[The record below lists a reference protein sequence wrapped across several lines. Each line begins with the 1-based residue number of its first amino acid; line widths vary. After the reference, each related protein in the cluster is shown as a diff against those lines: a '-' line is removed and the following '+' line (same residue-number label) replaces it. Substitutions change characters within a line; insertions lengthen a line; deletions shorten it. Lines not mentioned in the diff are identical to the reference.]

1 MRRKQQGEKHR
12 DGSAV
17 RIRLKTGGILAA
29 LIAAVTVYTV
39 MVQTEKRVLTG
50 YEKGII
56 YTAAKMIPRGTL
68 ITEENLEF
76 YLKEQEMDK
85 SCIPMSALADPDR
98 VRGLAAVCNIDCG
111 TLLTD
116 GMFEEL
122 NLILKDMEEPVIA
135 GFKAEDIFQVAGGV
149 LRAGDRIHIYSV
161 SGENETTLVWGNVYV
176 QGVFDQA
183 GNQIGSGDTLTAAQR
198 INVYLDNSDVPHFYS
213 ELAGGSLRAVK
224 VVP

>member
-12 DGSAV
+12 FGSED

-29 LIAAVTVYTV
+29 LIAAVTVFAV
-39 MVQTEKRVLTG
+39 MVQAEKKVLTG

-68 ITEENLEF
+68 ITEENQGF
-76 YLKEQEMDK
+76 YLEEQELDK
-85 SCIPMSALADPDR
+85 SCIPVSALSDPNR
-98 VRGLAAVCNIDCG
+98 IRGLVAVCDIDCG
-111 TLLTD
+111 AMLTG

-122 NLILKDMEEPVIA
+122 NLILKEMEEPVIA

-161 SGENETTLVWGNVYV
+161 SGENETTLIWGNVYV

-183 GNQIGSGDTLTAAQR
+183 GNQIGGEDTLTAAQR

>member
-12 DGSAV
+12 FGSV
-17 RIRLKTGGILAA
+17 DRIRLKTGGILAA
-29 LIAAVTVYTV
+29 LIAAVTVFTV
-39 MVQTEKRVLTG
+39 MVQAEKKVLTG

-68 ITEENLEF
+68 ITEENQGF
-76 YLKEQEMDK
+76 YLEEQELDK
-85 SCIPMSALADPDR
+85 SCIPVSALSDPNR
-98 VRGLAAVCNIDCG
+98 IRGLAAVCDIDCG
-111 TLLTD
+111 AMLTG

-122 NLILKDMEEPVIA
+122 NLILKEMEEPVIA

-161 SGENETTLVWGNVYV
+161 SGENETTLIWGNVYV

-183 GNQIGSGDTLTAAQR
+183 GNQIGGEDTLTAAQR